1 MRRTSSSK
9 NKRPGNKNKKI
20 KIVLIIV
27 VLGYISSILISQQIE
42 IEGRKQALAKIE
54 EQIAQQQQAKE
65 ELEQKMELAGSP
77 EYLEKIAREQLGFA
91 RPDEIIF
98 YDATQK
104 K

>member
-1 MRRTSSSK
+1 M
-9 NKRPGNKNKKI
+9 
-20 KIVLIIV
+20 
-27 VLGYISSILISQQIE
+27 
-42 IEGRKQALAKIE
+42 AKIE
-54 EQIAQQQQAKE
+54 EQIAQQQQVKE